1 MATSMTEQASS
12 VEAEADSN
20 WTEQATTKK
29 GRVFASDDGRR
40 LEVFYQNGDEWSA
53 ELFHRYGCTRLFVR
67 DSEQE
72 VYEELVSRGTLPAD
86 IVCSD
91 ETTNQVSI

>member
-12 VEAEADSN
+12 AETGADPN

-67 DSEQE
+67 DTEQE
-72 VYEELVSRGTLPAD
+72 VCEELVSRGTLPAEVVSPEE
-86 IVCSD
+86 I
-91 ETTNQVSI
+91 TN